1 MMRLRNTA
9 MYLFSNKIKNP
20 ALLAG
25 SGLLDKKTWLCDGVK
40 CRLYDLVFFYRK
52 ESASDAQESV
62 HREPGDSGDLD
73 VRDLHPAHPLA
84 VPLRGRVVPRQICL
98 QTGPNHA
105 RFAKNVLRYLDNI
118 NA

>member
-40 CRLYDLVFFYRK
+40 CRLYDLVFFTGK
-52 ESASDAQESV
+52 KA
-62 HREPGDSGDLD
+62 HRTPKNLYI
-73 VRDLHPAHPLA
+73 VNLA
-84 VPLRGRVVPRQICL
+84 IAGISMCVICIPPTL
-98 QTGPNHA
+98 WQCLYGGEWFLG
-105 RFAKNVLRYLDNI
+105 RFACKLVPTMQGLQKMYCAI
-118 NA
+118 